1 MNHLTSPPVIIV
13 SIVGLVILFMMCF
26 PKYTSFYTRGVNDTY
41 EEAYKRGFM
50 TRSYGDY
57 NTPIYK
63 WKQTNVNR

>member
-1 MNHLTSPPVIIV
+1 
-13 SIVGLVILFMMCF
+13 MCF